1 VAPSI
6 GLSEEETVSLV
17 KACGWNIED
26 FTKNRSPDWREHF
39 QKWRQQS
46 PLGWHDVLR
55 ANRLRRDLMQAG
67 NSTLDPQEIE
77 RQIALRKQKS
87 LELKKRLEQQREEQE
102 RLRKEALAKELA
114 EAEAER

>member
-1 VAPSI
+1 
-6 GLSEEETVSLV
+6 
-17 KACGWNIED
+17 
-26 FTKNRSPDWREHF
+26 
-39 QKWRQQS
+39 
-46 PLGWHDVLR
+46 
-55 ANRLRRDLMQAG
+55 MQAG